1 MELPRHR
8 TRCKSPFELGNDLNG
23 KYFVVNLVASIARWC
38 RSSHARP
45 SGRDLIRKP
54 VVAETTAQGAAYAAG
69 LAVGF
74 WESPDDLRANW
85 REDNRWTLN
94 RSDDERASGYGG
106 WQKAVQRTLD
116 RADVD

>member
-1 MELPRHR
+1 
-8 TRCKSPFELGNDLNG
+8 LGNDLNG